1 MGVLKLDYQS
11 PLGSSTSCAGIP
23 PFSSF
28 RIKINP
34 RPFSSH
40 ASNYV
45 SNFRAN
51 SPRQKPFLSLP
62 SRKQREENNSFEF
75 SYNCIKSFYEL
86 RINPVTMLFR
96 LLLLLEEYDFFLSK
110 TTRLRKFNVQ
120 NYETISRLIFNRFS
134 SARSFIRNF
143 KNL

>member
-51 SPRQKPFLSLP
+51 SPRQKPFLSLF
-62 SRKQREENNSFEF
+62 SRKQRQENNSFEF
-75 SYNCIKSFYEL
+75 SYNCIRPFHESIQSRCSTVFYYYWKNT
-86 RINPVTMLFR
+86 I
-96 LLLLLEEYDFFLSK
+96 FFLSK